1 MARISLFS
9 TEYLFNEY
17 DFQKT
22 HIALI
27 VDTCG
32 IGAKFSN
39 MFFGTRFDEKDILS
53 EDIWSGFSYSGSL
66 ATIVLL
72 FRVNDTESIYN
83 AIKPHAIFNDDD
95 DDDEEEDVKKSE
107 NEKKQIKPTIFLCK
121 KDGVKC
127 SICLGFNPE
136 IIRNEIGSTA
146 GSENHEITFI
156 GNSDFMSQ
164 VYNLRN
170 NYYNFSLNNDN
181 KAPLPNIFDKPHKA
195 LKIAKMIVVRYLT
208 FHTFDHYPLETIEK
222 YSIDVKPYIHNI
234 AEFFIEDNDDN

>member
-39 MFFGTRFDEKDILS
+39 MFFGTRFDENGILS

-72 FRVNDTESIYN
+72 FRVNDTESICN
-83 AIKPHAIFNDDD
+83 AIKSHAILNEEKNDDD
-95 DDDEEEDVKKSE
+95 DEDNVIKKLKA
-107 NEKKQIKPTIFLCK
+107 EKKKINPTIFLCK
-121 KDGVKC
+121 KDGIKF
-127 SICLGFNPE
+127 SIYLSFNLE
-136 IIRNEIGSTA
+136 IIVNGIGSKND
-146 GSENHEITFI
+146 SQNHEITFI
-156 GNSDFMSQ
+156 GNSNFMSQ

-170 NYYNFSLNNDN
+170 NYDFSDNDDN
-181 KAPLPNIFDKPHKA
+181 CSLPNIIDNSRNA
-195 LKIAKMIVVRYLT
+195 LKIAKMIIAGYLT
-208 FHTFDHYPLETIEK
+208 FHTFDHYHLETIEK
-222 YSIDVKPYIHNI
+222 CSIDTKPYIRNI
-234 AEFFIEDNDDN
+234 AELFDQDNNDD